1 MNTPTSAAIAS
12 KHRFAQLARQWWA
25 VGVLA
30 LAALIFVAA
39 PWPLMDKLFAIA
51 YGICPQRPAH
61 SLFFGGRQMSI
72 EARMLGMFGGAVA
85 AAFYLAARGRGK
97 ATGFPRPA
105 ILAVLIGFVAW
116 MGLDG
121 VNALLFDLRLPH
133 LYAPNL
139 ALRLGTGL
147 LTGLSI
153 GVVIVPAFNQTIWSP
168 SAARTVPVL
177 SGWLDLLG
185 VLSVEAVLFV
195 GGLTGWSALLYPYSI
210 LASVGVLGV
219 PSAIGI
225 IIVTLILR
233 RDGRFTSVLE
243 LSLVVLTGLVFAA
256 VMLGSMSVVRFALF
270 GLGPMGF

>member
-1 MNTPTSAAIAS
+1 MNTPTGAAIACQ
-12 KHRFAQLARQWWA
+12 HRFAQLARQWWA
-25 VGVLA
+25 VGVLVFA
-30 LAALIFVAA
+30 LLIFVAV
-39 PWPLMDKLFAIA
+39 PWPLLDKLFAIA

-61 SLFFGGRQMSI
+61 SLFFGGQQMSI
-72 EARMLGMFGGAVA
+72 EARMFGMFGGAVA
-85 AAFYLAARGRGK
+85 AALYLAARGRGK

-105 ILAVLIGFVAW
+105 ILAVLVGFVAW

-133 LYAPNL
+133 LYTPEL
-139 ALRLGTGL
+139 TLRLGTGL

-153 GVVIVPAFNQTIWSP
+153 GIVIVPAFTQTIWSP
-168 SAARTVPVL
+168 TAARNVPVL
-177 SGWLDLLG
+177 AGWRDLLG
-185 VLSVEAVLFV
+185 ALGIEAVLFV

-219 PSAIGI
+219 LSAIGT

-233 RDGRFTSVLE
+233 RDGRFTSVRE
-243 LSLVVLTGLVFAA
+243 LSPVVLTGLVFAT

>member
-1 MNTPTSAAIAS
+1 M
-12 KHRFAQLARQWWA
+12 F
-25 VGVLA
+25 
-30 LAALIFVAA
+30 
-39 PWPLMDKLFAIA
+39 
-51 YGICPQRPAH
+51 
-61 SLFFGGRQMSI
+61 
-72 EARMLGMFGGAVA
+72 GMFGGAVA
-85 AAFYLAARGRGK
+85 AALYLAARGRGK
-97 ATGFPRPA
+97 ATDFPRPA

-133 LYAPNL
+133 LYTPNL

-168 SAARTVPVL
+168 TAERKVPVL
-177 SGWLDLLG
+177 AGWG
-185 VLSVEAVLFV
+185 AF
-195 GGLTGWSALLYPYSI
+195 LYPYSI

-219 PSAIGI
+219 LTAIGT

-233 RDGRFTSVLE
+233 RDGRFTSVRE
-243 LSLVVLTGLVFAA
+243 LSPVVLTGLVFAA
-256 VMLGSMSVVRFALF
+256 VMLGSMSAVRFALF

>member
-1 MNTPTSAAIAS
+1 MNTPTGAAIAFQ
-12 KHRFAQLARQWWA
+12 HRFAQLARQWWA

-39 PWPLMDKLFAIA
+39 PWPLIDKLFAIA

-61 SLFFGGRQMSI
+61 SLFFGGQQMSI
-72 EARMLGMFGGAVA
+72 EARMFGMFGGAVA
-85 AAFYLAARGRGK
+85 AALYLAARGRGK

-121 VNALLFDLRLPH
+121 VNALLFDLRLSH
-133 LYAPNL
+133 LYTPNL

-147 LTGLSI
+147 LAGLSI
-153 GVVIVPAFNQTIWSP
+153 GVVIAPAFNQTIWSP
-168 SAARTVPVL
+168 TAARNVPVL
-177 SGWLDLLG
+177 AGWRDLLG
-185 VLSVEAVLFV
+185 VLGIEAVLFA
-195 GGLTGWSALLYPYSI
+195 GGLTGWGAFLYPYSI

-219 PSAIGI
+219 LSAIGA

-233 RDGRFTSVLE
+233 RDGRFTSVRE
-243 LSLVVLTGLVFAA
+243 LSPIVLTGLVFAT
-256 VMLGSMSVVRFALF
+256 VMLGSMSAVRFALF